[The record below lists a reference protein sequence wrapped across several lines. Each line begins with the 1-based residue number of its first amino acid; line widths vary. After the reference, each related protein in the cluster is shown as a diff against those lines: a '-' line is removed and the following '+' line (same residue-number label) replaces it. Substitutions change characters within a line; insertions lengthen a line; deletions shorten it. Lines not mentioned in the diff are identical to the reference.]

1 MAANPEVQILL
12 EKLVRQ
18 MVETVEALSRL
29 KPEELDKVSG
39 HPCAMG
45 GSLRK
50 LLVHNLEHDRMHL
63 GQLHEKR
70 WQMDVMQENDL
81 SRLVEEM
88 IVARA
93 RLIATL
99 WDLPDE
105 YLDRAP
111 EEGATTI
118 RHVIEHVLYWES
130 DSMRQTRQKF
140 LAEGEV

>member
-1 MAANPEVQILL
+1 MSSNLQVQILI
-12 EKLVRQ
+12 EKLAKG

-29 KPEELDKVSG
+29 RPEELDRESG

-70 WQMDVMQENDL
+70 WQMDAMQEGDL
-81 SRLVEEM
+81 SRLVAEM
-88 IVARA
+88 IAARA
-93 RLIATL
+93 QLIATL

-105 YLDRAP
+105 CLDREP

-118 RHVIEHVLYWES
+118 RHVIEHVLYWEA
-130 DSMRQTRQKF
+130 DSMAQTRQKF
-140 LAEGEV
+140 LGDEPG